1 MMPEKLLSAVPAR
14 VRILPFRLMT
24 PTLAVVVVVFAPV
37 SAPMVTSTPSW
48 VMELVTLCWP

>member
-48 VMELVTLCWP
+48 VMELVALCWP